1 MITAIDMIGTSL
13 GSGTKTYNLNFCE
26 NLSKSSLRKKIYIFI
41 TKDYFKNLSN
51 IPNEKIKYIVKSNF
65 LNNIFFRILWMQFFL
80 PIELKIL
87 KVDQLFSPMNMGP
100 VLLKF
105 FNIKFIL
112 ALHSNLPWVFFSKMP
127 GNLFR
132 NFLTKY
138 LMEVSVRCCDKLIVD
153 SEFAKKEIINLLNL
167 NKDKV
172 FSVHLG
178 VSQKYLVDEENNFYI
193 KDFEYKNYFISVLSC
208 VRYHNIISL
217 LKAFKLFKL
226 ENKSKLKFVFVLQ
239 ILDKNYFRE
248 INNFVEKNFKT
259 NEIIF
264 LNKLDSNYLK
274 NLYKYAKFYIF
285 SSYCEV
291 FGLTSL
297 EAMSQGCPVII
308 SNKSA
313 LKEINSDAALYFNPD
328 DENDIK
334 ENIKKILFNENLKNE
349 TIKKANLHYI
359 KFSWKKTVNET
370 LKILEQ

>member
-1 MITAIDMIGTSL
+1 M
-13 GSGTKTYNLNFCE
+13 
-26 NLSKSSLRKKIYIFI
+26 
-41 TKDYFKNLSN
+41 
-51 IPNEKIKYIVKSNF
+51 
-65 LNNIFFRILWMQFFL
+65 
-80 PIELKIL
+80 
-87 KVDQLFSPMNMGP
+87 
-100 VLLKF
+100 
-105 FNIKFIL
+105 
-112 ALHSNLPWVFFSKMP
+112 
-127 GNLFR
+127 
-132 NFLTKY
+132 
-138 LMEVSVRCCDKLIVD
+138 
-153 SEFAKKEIINLLNL
+153 
-167 NKDKV
+167 
-172 FSVHLG
+172 
-178 VSQKYLVDEENNFYI
+178 VDEENNFYI